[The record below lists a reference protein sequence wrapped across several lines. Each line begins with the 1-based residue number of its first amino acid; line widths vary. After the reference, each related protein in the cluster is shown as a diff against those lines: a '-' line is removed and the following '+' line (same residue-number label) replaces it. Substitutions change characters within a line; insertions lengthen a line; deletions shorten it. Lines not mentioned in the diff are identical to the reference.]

1 MIRLSKNA
9 LIYESA
15 HQNFS
20 CKVVYPSST
29 KSYLRKSL
37 KSPSTRLYF
46 TPITNGLPSTTGKYE
61 EKLDAWSI
69 FLEELK
75 ILSFTVL

>member
-37 KSPSTRLYF
+37 KSPSTRLHF
-46 TPITNGLPSTTGKYE
+46 TPKTNGLPPTTGKYE
-61 EKLDAWSI
+61 EKLVWSI

-75 ILSFTVL
+75 ILSFTEL

>member
-29 KSYLRKSL
+29 KSYLRESL
-37 KSPSTRLYF
+37 KSPSTRFYV
-46 TPITNGLPSTTGKYE
+46 TPITNGLPPTTGKYE
-61 EKLDAWSI
+61 EKLAWSI